1 MAGQTKKGRTLGP
14 RVSARQFEILW
25 DYLSANPALVRAAT
39 DSPLTQDE
47 RKVLWDVA
55 VSDLNAQG
63 PAVKTRAEWK
73 GYWNSRV
80 YAARGRDRDATT
92 SARQTGGGANQVP
105 PLNAEEE
112 KILALVGT
120 DSSRGCGGRRVGCDA
135 PTPLPAPSDDTSAA
149 AAAPSPAVPD
159 AGPDSP
165 PASARVA
172 SPPPPCDTLPPRNV
186 RPRSGTECTA
196 RDLLAAQQEQLAVQK
211 ELLATQQGLLRAQE
225 RQLAIQERLLASH
238 DEMLVLQ
245 RGAAEA
251 LRGLTSAVQALA
263 ASSAQQASSL
273 TTLVLHLM
281 GVRNL
286 QPQQ

>member
-14 RVSARQFEILW
+14 RVSARQLEILW
-25 DYLSANPALVRAAT
+25 DYLSANPALVRAAP
-39 DSPLTQDE
+39 DSPLAQDK
-47 RKVLWDVA
+47 RKVLWDVV

-105 PLNAEEE
+105 PLSAEEE

-135 PTPLPAPSDDTSAA
+135 PAPLPARSDTSAA
-149 AAAPSPAVPD
+149 ATAPSPAVPD

-165 PASARVA
+165 P
-172 SPPPPCDTLPPRNV
+172 PFDTLPPRNV
-186 RPRSGTECTA
+186 RPRSGTECTT

-211 ELLATQQGLLRAQE
+211 ELMATQQGLLRAQE

-286 QPQQ
+286 QPQH